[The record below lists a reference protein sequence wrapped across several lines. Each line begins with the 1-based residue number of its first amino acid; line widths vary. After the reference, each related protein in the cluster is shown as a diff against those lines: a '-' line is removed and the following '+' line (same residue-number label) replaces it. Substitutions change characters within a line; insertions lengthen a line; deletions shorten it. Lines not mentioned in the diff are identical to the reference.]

1 MHERFARLPS
11 ALQRQARRAAIDGSI
26 PALLAHPDWE
36 SPTPVV
42 LWFHGRTVHKEL
54 DPGRYLRWL
63 RSGIATCAI
72 DLPGHGERKI
82 EGYDS
87 IDRTLYVVEQ
97 AIEEVD
103 TILAYLGTQGVFDLE
118 RAAIGGM
125 SAGGMVTLR
134 RCCDAHPFVCAS
146 VESTSGDFSFM
157 DYGERYER
165 GLIDS
170 LDPSLHVEGWRQ
182 MPLLAL
188 HSEAD
193 EWVAVDGVRSFMDRV
208 RERSGD
214 FADEVVLR
222 TWPETGA
229 PFEHAGFGRVANDA
243 KNIQLDFFR
252 RHLLGVAA
260 ANEAES

>member
-11 ALQRQARRAAIDGSI
+11 ALQRQARRETIDGSI
-26 PALLAHPDWE
+26 SSLLAHPDWE
-36 SPTPVV
+36 SPAPLVI
-42 LWFHGRTVHKEL
+42 WFHGRTVHKEL
-54 DPGRYLRWL
+54 DPGRYLRWM
-63 RSGIATCAI
+63 RAGIATCAI

-87 IDRTLYVVEQ
+87 IEKTLYVVRQ
-97 AIEEVD
+97 AVQEVD
-103 TILAYLGTQGVFDLE
+103 AIVAYLTRQDVFDTQ
-118 RAAIGGM
+118 RMAIGGM

-134 RCCDAHPFVCAS
+134 RCCEDHPFACAS

-157 DYGERYER
+157 DYAQRYEQE
-165 GLIDS
+165 LIDE
-170 LDPSLHVEGWRQ
+170 LNPSLHLEGWRP

-193 EWVAVDGVRSFMDRV
+193 AWVPVEGVRTFVDRV

-214 FADEVVLR
+214 LAGEVILK

-229 PFEHAGFGRVANDA
+229 PYEHAGFGRVANDA
-243 KNIQLDFFR
+243 KNIQLDFFT
-252 RHLLGVAA
+252 RHLLGVHASSG
-260 ANEAES
+260 EES